1 MSSFFTLPASQKK
14 RKRIDKD
21 GLASSKKQRDDTDR
35 PLKSKAARVPARD
48 ESISGSD
55 SDDENGLP
63 GLTADD
69 GASDSSEHENE
80 TAAEK
85 RLRLAER
92 YLENLREEIDEG
104 GFDAADLDR
113 DLIAERLKEDVSE
126 TKGKLYR
133 FIASD
138 YDFAGASATQFR
150 GKADCTTSITVC
162 PPYIYTATKDRTIT
176 KWELPPVPSEETS
189 SKRPL
194 QRRPTRVARTQGS
207 HKEAKNSRYKHH
219 SAAILSIAASQD
231 GKYVVTGG
239 ADKRLIV
246 WSAEDLTP
254 LRVFTQHR
262 DSVLG
267 LAFRRGTNQL
277 YSGSADRTIKT
288 WSLNELAYVE
298 TLFGHQDHITDVAAL
313 SQERCLSAGARDR
326 TVRLWKV
333 VEETQL
339 VFRGGGSGGNS
350 ASKSKR
356 STDPASAA
364 EPSPTA
370 EGSIERVAFIDDE
383 TFVSGSDNGS
393 ISLWTVHKKKPIFTF
408 AAAHGFDPPP
418 TLSQV
423 YADIDLTGKTVPTPP
438 QPRWITALVTIP
450 YTDLIVTGSWD
461 GHVRAWRISQDK
473 KKIEPLGAI
482 SISTTHPTTSTTTT
496 KQPNHQDLS
505 PARGVVNDLDIFERG
520 IKGQESLFVVAA
532 LGKEHRLGRWKS
544 VAGGKNG
551 AVVFEIRRNS
561 KIVGGGDIDGGGGG
575 GGDGGDVDMVGGDG
589 AEVVD
594 SSEMQT

>member
-14 RKRIDKD
+14 RKRVEKE
-21 GLASSKKQRDDTDR
+21 GPASSKKRRDDTER
-35 PLKSKAARVPARD
+35 SSKTKLSRATDRD

-55 SDDENGLP
+55 SEGENGTL
-63 GLTADD
+63 GLAAED

-80 TAAEK
+80 TATEK
-85 RLRLAER
+85 RLRLAEQ
-92 YLENLREEIDEG
+92 YLQNLREEIDEG

-126 TKGKLYR
+126 TKGKVYR
-133 FIASD
+133 FIASE
-138 YDFAGASATQFR
+138 YDFAGAIATQFR
-150 GKADCTTSITVC
+150 SNADCTTSVSVC
-162 PPYIYTATKDRTIT
+162 PPFVFTATKDRTIT
-176 KWELPPVPSEETS
+176 KWELPPVPSEDIT

-194 QRRPTRVARTQGS
+194 PRRPNRLCKTKGS
-207 HKEAKNSRYKHH
+207 HLEAQNSRYKHH
-219 SAAILSIAASQD
+219 TASILTIAASQD

-254 LRVFTQHR
+254 IRVFTQHR

-339 VFRGGGSGGNS
+339 VFRGGGSS
-350 ASKSKR
+350 TSRSKR
-356 STDPASAA
+356 DTDVNPA
-364 EPSPTA
+364 EPSPAA

-393 ISLWTVHKKKPIFTF
+393 ISLWTIHKKKPIFTIS
-408 AAAHGFDPPP
+408 AAHGFDPPP
-418 TLSQV
+418 KLDQV
-423 YADIDLTGKTVPTPP
+423 YADNDLKGKKVPSPP
-438 QPRWITALVTIP
+438 EARWITALVTVP
-450 YTDLIVTGSWD
+450 YSDLIISGSWD
-461 GHVRAWRISQDK
+461 GYVRAWRISQDK
-473 KKIEPLGAI
+473 KKIEALGAVGVPDKTFTAGNI
-482 SISTTHPTTSTTTT
+482 SDKHCARS
-496 KQPNHQDLS
+496 
-505 PARGVVNDLDIFERG
+505 ARGVVNDLDIFERG
-520 IKGQESLFVVAA
+520 NKGQESLFIVAA

-544 VAGGKNG
+544 IPDGKNG
-551 AVVFEIRRNS
+551 AVIFEIRQNLES
-561 KIVGGGDIDGGGGG
+561 SDDVGNAAGITGTALTDKQ
-575 GGDGGDVDMVGGDG
+575 V
-589 AEVVD
+589 
-594 SSEMQT
+594 